1 MEMIDI
7 LQKLREYQEAGHDV
21 GDAVANVEKT
31 NPKTSVDEGALKQQM
46 HGDAE
51 NMSREEFVKKYGQG
65 SGEFWDDINGVE
77 ESKAKP
83 DYIDLDKDG
92 NKTEPMKK
100 AAKDKEK
107 MNESVMISTDTP
119 EEASMMMQILKLAGV
134 RPVDGSMINQPE
146 EPAAEEY
153 ANQPNEKMQS
163 IDDLVNTHSGGL
175 NRQKQQVKKGY
186 AGDNELAA
194 MAQKQMSEEDLAN
207 SLRNQYTEF
216 KANYEKA
223 MNEAKTVAEKKL
235 TKAEQKKKE
244 EIVKSMKKDMPG
256 MKKRYGKRA
265 KEVAYATA
273 TKIAKKKA

>member
-7 LQKLREYQEAGHDV
+7 LQKLREYQEAGHDI
-21 GDAVANVEKT
+21 GDAVENVQRT
-31 NPKTSVDEGALKQQM
+31 NPAKVDEGALKQQM

-65 SGEFWDDINGVE
+65 SGDFWDSINGVE
-77 ESKAKP
+77 EAKAKP
-83 DYIDLDKDG
+83 DFLDMDKDG
-92 NKTEPMKK
+92 NKSEPMKK
-100 AAKDKEK
+100 AIKDKEK
-107 MNESVMISTDTP
+107 MNESVMIATDTP

-134 RPVDGSMINQPE
+134 KPVDQDMINQQSEPE
-146 EPAAEEY
+146 TEEY
-153 ANQPNEKMQS
+153 ANEPDEKMQS

-175 NRQKQQVKKGY
+175 NRQKQQIKKGY

-194 MAQKQMSEEDLAN
+194 MSQKQMSEEDLAQ
-207 SLRNQYTEF
+207 SLKNQYSEF

-223 MNEAKTVAEKKL
+223 MNEAKQVAEKKL
-235 TKAEQKKKE
+235 TKAEKKKKE